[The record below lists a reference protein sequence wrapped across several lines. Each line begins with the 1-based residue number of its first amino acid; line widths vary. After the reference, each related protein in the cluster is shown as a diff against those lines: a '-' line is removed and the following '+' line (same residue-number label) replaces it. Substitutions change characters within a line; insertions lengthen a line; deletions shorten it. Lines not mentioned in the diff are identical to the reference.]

1 MSIFYYGSACPILF
15 LTQDGFSCFS
25 YDMSCTCMYNMH
37 SSILHVHIHV
47 CVLVGI
53 FQISLKACK
62 SILLAL
68 LDNL

>member
-1 MSIFYYGSACPILF
+1 MFIFYYGSACPILF
-15 LTQDGFSCFS
+15 LTQDGFSCF
-25 YDMSCTCMYNMH
+25 TCMYNMP
-37 SSILHVHIHV
+37 SSVLHVHIHV

-68 LDNL
+68 LNNL